1 VRPGRGRD
9 GHEDDRAS
17 TVSSPFASIL
27 HREAIRRL
35 VDDRTFDRGVDYH
48 AQGRVSALARHE
60 AALSAKVRGTNEY
73 RVRLWVKE
81 EGLAYSCSCPMG
93 ADGAF
98 CKHGVAVGL
107 AWLAQAAPAEEP
119 DASALRGYLSGLEK
133 PELVEILLAEAAA
146 IPSLRER
153 LARRQGRS
161 R

>member
-1 VRPGRGRD
+1 M
-9 GHEDDRAS
+9 
-17 TVSSPFASIL
+17 VSSPFANIL

-35 VDDRTFDRGVDYH
+35 VDDRTFERGVDYH

-60 AALSAKVRGTNEY
+60 AALSARVRGTSEY

-107 AWLAQAAPAEEP
+107 AWLAQAA
-119 DASALRGYLSGLEK
+119 SAK
-133 PELVEILLAEAAA
+133 
-146 IPSLRER
+146 
-153 LARRQGRS
+153 
-161 R
+161 